1 MASGTN
7 EGRSIMKWIF
17 LLAVGGY
24 ALSALGTITDYNDLI
39 HMTIEA
45 CKQPNQFLHA
55 NYTNDVMNYRCGCT
69 NAQSRSAADLSLAL
83 CLMYRMDHDSKCVG
97 NATCYEWHQSLVSNV
112 LFSAELDQ
120 RSWVRYAAG
129 AEYVMGLNYGNHPL
143 EGFVVSTNMLAQL
156 AVNPV
161 DMGSTNFWDGMMCL
175 YESQGCSPQTGFL
188 LNAALVLA
196 EQKRWEEVIPY
207 TNSLPSFA
215 IEIFL
220 ENITP

>member
-1 MASGTN
+1 
-7 EGRSIMKWIF
+7 MKMIW
-17 LLAVGGY
+17 
-24 ALSALGTITDYNDLI
+24 LSVITGFTLSSLGVIADYNDLI

-45 CKQPNQFLHA
+45 CKQPNQFLQA

-69 NAQSRSAADLSLAL
+69 NAQSQCAADLSLAL

-97 NATCYEWHQSLVSNV
+97 NDACYEWHQSLVSNV
-112 LFSAELDQ
+112 LFSAELDR

-129 AEYVMGLNYGNHPL
+129 TEYVIGLNYNNHPL
-143 EGFVVSTNMLAQL
+143 DGFVVSTNMLAQL
-156 AVNPV
+156 AANPAE
-161 DMGSTNFWDGMMCL
+161 MGSTNFWDGMMCL
-175 YESQGCSPQTGFL
+175 YQSQGCSPQIGFQ

-196 EQKRWEEVIPY
+196 DQKRWTEVVSY

-220 ENITP
+220 ANIAP